1 MNFRI
6 RTLNNLVD
14 ISPLAVTV
22 LLLYTLS
29 GGCSNEVST
38 AEFTGEPIAKIRALE
53 SENTRLQNENQAKS
67 EQLAVLNAKIPGGLA
82 LGEREKQLDEREARL
97 AQTQESFVEREAG
110 LKVMEQATKEEV
122 NKLGLARKE
131 FVAEKQEL
139 LIQIGKS
146 EQMTEHYGELLQEK
160 QEALVAERIASDRV
174 GKLLTYIAVAGCVA
188 FISIL
193 VAITYAFRH
202 RIECRH
208 IEMAMD
214 ALSHANIPIESR
226 EQVAARLGRTLP
238 NYPKDQLK

>member
-1 MNFRI
+1 MNAEKI
-6 RTLNNLVD
+6 PVNNLGR
-14 ISPLAVTV
+14 IPLLAIAV

-38 AEFTGEPIAKIRALE
+38 AEFTGDPIAKIRALE
-53 SENTRLQNENQAKS
+53 SENTRLQSENQAKS

-82 LGEREKQLDEREARL
+82 LGEREKQLDQREARL
-97 AQTQESFVEREAG
+97 AQTEHSFVEREAG

-174 GKLLTYIAVAGCVA
+174 GRFLTYFAVSGCVA